1 MPDFTI
7 YPIPLSS
14 GTLGISQLPGRGG
27 RMDADMIA
35 LLRWNP
41 DLVLTMTTRVE
52 MERAGSS
59 DLPDRLAE
67 AGVQWIHLPI
77 ADFGAPKGS
86 TEEYWPE
93 ASRAARHV
101 LQNGGKV
108 LSHCFGG
115 RGRSGMMVMRL
126 MVELGEPAD
135 TALTKIRAVRAGA
148 VENTKQ
154 RDWAA
159 AGHVQKS

>member
-1 MPDFTI
+1 
-7 YPIPLSS
+7 
-14 GTLGISQLPGRGG
+14 
-27 RMDADMIA
+27 MDADMIA

-41 DLVLTMTTRVE
+41 DLVLTMTTTAE

-86 TEEYWPE
+86 TEENWPD
-93 ASRAARHV
+93 ASRAARRV
-101 LQNGGKV
+101 LQNGGRV

-135 TALTKIRAVRAGA
+135 TALSKIRAVRQGA

-159 AGHVQKS
+159 AGSLQQM